1 MKTIT
6 VAASLTLAL
15 LLFGTTIH
23 AQTQE
28 RLRPGKYDISVEGT
42 AIGSHCYL
50 PEDVRRINGD
60 AQALRKWLE
69 QQEKEHGGES
79 CSTKELKVAGGTIT
93 MTVVCS
99 DHTTSGVLTYHGDS
113 FETVETVTKGSEV
126 TTVRMKA
133 RRTGDCK

>member
-1 MKTIT
+1 MKTIS
-6 VAASLTLAL
+6 VAALLTLTL
-15 LLFGTTIH
+15 LLSGVTTQ

-42 AIGSHCYL
+42 AMGNHCYL
-50 PEDVRRINGD
+50 PEDVKRINGD
-60 AQALRKWLE
+60 AQSLRKWLE
-69 QQEKEHGGES
+69 EQELQAGGDK
-79 CSTKELKVAGGTIT
+79 CSTKELKVVAGTIS

-99 DHTTSGVLTYHGDS
+99 DHTTSGILTYRGDS

-126 TTVRMKA
+126 TTTRIKG

>member
-69 QQEKEHGGES
+69 QQEKEHGGEG
-79 CSTKELKVAGGTIT
+79 CSTQELKVAGGTIT
-93 MTVVCS
+93 VTGVRREPPTPCAIPE
-99 DHTTSGVLTYHGDS
+99 SGD
-113 FETVETVTKGSEV
+113 
-126 TTVRMKA
+126 
-133 RRTGDCK
+133 